1 MYVDRY
7 RSMYYYIHT
16 SGLVKAQC
24 RAEGVHGLL
33 FHGRR
38 EPYLLQKAVSMQTA
52 KGTQQTILVCH
63 SSAWLMIHPE
73 HPGKEEVSLSSLNA
87 LAALRRKISMWSQ
100 CKRET
105 SDLQCCR
112 MLFPGAWT
120 RIMYHNSRYGWNRYE
135 QPSHTWTLCYIFN

>member
-16 SGLVKAQC
+16 SGLVKARC
-24 RAEGVHGLL
+24 RAEGVCGA
-33 FHGRR
+33 FVPWEKGTIPPA
-38 EPYLLQKAVSMQTA
+38 EGKVSMQTA

-73 HPGKEEVSLSSLNA
+73 HPGKEEVSLSSLST

-112 MLFPGAWT
+112 MLFPGA
-120 RIMYHNSRYGWNRYE
+120 
-135 QPSHTWTLCYIFN
+135 